1 MTETGIH
8 LTINGEEHAVSTP
21 YLDWTL
27 VRYLREELNLVG
39 TKQGCDNNG
48 TCGLCKVIINGKAR
62 FSCRTKLAK
71 LDGAVV
77 ETIESLAEFGE
88 LPHPLIQTVIQ
99 DGIFQCGFCAPGA
112 IMTAKALLDKTLHP
126 TDAEITKALSTVLC
140 RCAGL
145 NRMDLSVKRAAAIL
159 RGDEESTWTPE
170 ETANEYM
177 MLEKITGRLLFTDDM
192 KLPDMLYAGAYRA
205 NVPHARVLS
214 IDISAAEAMPGI
226 VKVLT
231 SKDVPGTNIFGA
243 ILMDQPIFC
252 DEENDIRF
260 VGDTLALVVGE
271 TQEQVDAALAEVK
284 VELEPLPVIRT
295 IEEALAPDA
304 PVLHERLREEHPDM
318 PNVLIHFHTSK
329 GDIVKGF
336 AEADLILEDDYD
348 VPFVEHAYMEPESS
362 ISAPEEDGV
371 VIYVGSQGPTDD
383 RRQLAVALG
392 LPEDKVRMAH
402 RYMGGGFGGKED
414 ISTQIHSAL
423 AAYIIGRPVKV
434 KWSREES
441 LKASYKRHAAKLH
454 YKVGAKKDGSIVAA
468 DINIYGD
475 TGGYASAGEAVLFRM
490 SAFACGPYEVP
501 HVSVHAYAVHTN
513 NPPCGAFRGYGSPQ
527 VAFAAEVHLQKM
539 IDQLGLDKFDVR
551 LNNALELGKA
561 TITGDVLIEEVGVGI
576 KQCLRAV
583 RAKVAEMPLPELE
596 PGEKLGIGLSAAY
609 KNVGLGSN
617 IPDNAGAKLSLEK
630 DGNILVRH
638 GAADMGQGSNQVVQI
653 IASRVLG
660 MPNSMIKVHTG
671 DTRFDPAGGMTTA
684 SRATFVS
691 GNAALK
697 ASEGF
702 REKLWGIVASE
713 FNVAGTNLKIENGAF
728 VNSET
733 GQQYISLQELAGS
746 DEEIAFEAHYD
757 APPTLPPA
765 EHSPAYPKPGGVPLH
780 FAYDFAGQVVL
791 VAVNE
796 ETGAIRPLRLITA
809 QDVGLPLIR
818 KNVIGQMEGA
828 AVQGLGYALSEQFEM
843 EDGIPKSLKLKDMGL
858 LRFRDIP
865 EIIPI
870 MVEEAHP
877 KGPFGAKGMGELA
890 ITPTAPAVANAVHD
904 AVGVWINSLP
914 VTQEKVLA
922 ALNEKKL
929 KEE

>member
-1 MTETGIH
+1 M
-8 LTINGEEHAVSTP
+8 
-21 YLDWTL
+21 
-27 VRYLREELNLVG
+27 G
-39 TKQGCDNNG
+39 TKQGCDNDG

-62 FSCRTKLAK
+62 FACRTRMEK
-71 LDGAVV
+71 LDGAVI

-88 LPHPLIQTVIQ
+88 TPHPLIQTVIQ

-112 IMTAKALLDKTLHP
+112 VMTAKALLDKTLNP
-126 TDAEITKALSTVLC
+126 TDAEIAKALSTVLC

-170 ETANEYM
+170 DTANEYM
-177 MLEKITGRLLFTDDM
+177 MLEKITGRLVFTDDM

-214 IDISAAEAMPGI
+214 IDVSAAEAMPGI

-243 ILMDQPIFC
+243 ILMDQPVFC
-252 DEENDIRF
+252 DENNDVRY

-271 TQEQVDAALAEVK
+271 TQEQVQAALAEVK
-284 VELEPLPVIRT
+284 VELEPLPVIST

-304 PVLHERLREEHPDM
+304 PVLHERLKEQNPDM

-329 GDIVKGF
+329 GDIEQGF
-336 AEADLILEDDYD
+336 KEADLILEEDYQ
-348 VPFVEHAYMEPESS
+348 VPFVEHAYMEPEVS
-362 ISAPEEDGV
+362 ISAPEGDGV
-371 VIYVGSQGPTDD
+371 VVYVGSQGPTDD

-392 LPEDKVRMAH
+392 LPEEKVRMAH
-402 RYMGGGFGGKED
+402 IYMGGGFGGKED
-414 ISTQIHSAL
+414 ISTQLHSAL
-423 AAYIIGRPVKV
+423 AAYLTGRPVKV

-454 YKVGAKKDGSIVAA
+454 YKVGAKKDGRIVAA

-551 LNNALELGKA
+551 LENALELGKA
-561 TITGDVLIEEVGVGI
+561 TITGDVLVEEVGVGI
-576 KQCLRAV
+576 KECLRAV
-583 RAKVAEMPLPELE
+583 RSAVAEMPLPELE
-596 PGEKLGIGLSAAY
+596 PGEKLGVGLSAAY

-617 IPDNAGAKLSLEK
+617 IPDNAGAKLSLQQ
-630 DGNILVRH
+630 DGSFLVRH
-638 GAADMGQGSNQVVQI
+638 GAADMGQGSNQVVQT

-660 MPNSMIKVHTG
+660 VPISMIKVHTG

-702 REKLWGIVASE
+702 KAKLWDIVASE
-713 FNVAGTNLKIENGAF
+713 FNIDKADLAIREGMF
-728 VNSET
+728 VNCQT
-733 GQQYISLQELAGS
+733 GKQYISLQELASG
-746 DEEIAFEAHYD
+746 DEEISFEAHYD
-757 APPTLPPA
+757 APPTMPPA
-765 EHSPAYPKPGGVPLH
+765 EHSPAYPKPGGIPLH
-780 FAYDFAGQVVL
+780 FAYDFAGQVVM

-809 QDVGLPLIR
+809 QDVGVPLIR

-828 AVQGLGYALSEQFEM
+828 AVQGLGYALSEQFEV
-843 EDGIPKSLKLKDMGL
+843 EGGIPKSLKLKDMGL

-865 EIIPI
+865 EIKPI
-870 MVEEAHP
+870 IVEDPHP

-914 VTQEKVLA
+914 ITSEKILA
-922 ALNEKKL
+922 ALKEKKF

>member
-1 MTETGIH
+1 MTGKEIH
-8 LTINGEEHAVSTP
+8 LTINGKAYAVNAP
-21 YLDWTL
+21 ILDWTL
-27 VRYLREELNLVG
+27 VRYLREELGLMG
-39 TKQGCDNNG
+39 TKQGCDNDG

-62 FSCRTKLAK
+62 FACRTSMSK

-77 ETIESLAEFGE
+77 ETIESLAGFAGT
-88 LPHPLIQTVIQ
+88 PHPLIQTVIQ

-112 IMTAKALLDKTLHP
+112 VMTAKALLDKTLNP
-126 TDAEITKALSTVLC
+126 TDEEIEKALSTVLC

-159 RGDEESTWTPE
+159 RGDEKSTWTAE
-170 ETANEYM
+170 DTANEYM
-177 MLEKITGRLLFTDDM
+177 MLEKITGRLVFTDDM

-205 NVPHARVLS
+205 NVPHARVIS
-214 IDISAAEAMPGI
+214 IDTSAAEAMPGI

-243 ILMDQPIFC
+243 ILMDQPVFC
-252 DEENDIRF
+252 DENNDVRY

-271 TQEQVDAALAEVK
+271 TQEQVQAALAEVK
-284 VELEPLPVIRT
+284 VELKPLPVIST
-295 IEEALAPDA
+295 IEEALALDA
-304 PVLHERLREEHPDM
+304 PVLHARLKEQHPDM

-329 GDIVKGF
+329 GDIEQGF
-336 AEADLILEDDYD
+336 KEADLVLEDDYQ
-348 VPFVEHAYMEPESS
+348 VPFVEHAYMEPEVS
-362 ISAPEEDGV
+362 ISAPEGEGV

-383 RRQLAVALG
+383 RRQLAGVLG
-392 LPEDKVRMAH
+392 LPEEKVRMAH
-402 RYMGGGFGGKED
+402 MYMGGGFGGKED

-423 AAYIIGRPVKV
+423 AAYLTGRPVKV

-454 YKVGAKKDGSIVAA
+454 YKVGAKKDGRIVAA

-527 VAFAAEVHLQKM
+527 VAFAAEVHLQKI

-561 TITGDVLIEEVGVGI
+561 TITGDVMVEEVGVGI
-576 KQCLRAV
+576 KECLEAV
-583 RAKVAEMPLPELE
+583 RTAVAEMPLPELE
-596 PGEKLGIGLSAAY
+596 PGEKLGVGLSAAY

-617 IPDNAGAKLSLEK
+617 IPDNAGAKLSLEQ
-630 DGNILVRH
+630 DGSFLVRH
-638 GAADMGQGSNQVVQI
+638 GAADMGQGSNQVVQT

-660 MPNSMIKVHTG
+660 VPLSMIKVHTG
-671 DTRFDPAGGMTTA
+671 DTRYDPAGGMTTA

-702 REKLWGIVASE
+702 RAKVWEIVSSE
-713 FNVAGTNLKIENGAF
+713 FNVSKADLEIKDGSF
-728 VNSET
+728 VNRQT
-733 GQQYISLQELAGS
+733 GQQYISLQELAGGA
-746 DEEIAFEAHYD
+746 EEIAFEARYD
-757 APPTLPPA
+757 APPTMPPA
-765 EHSPAYPKPGGVPLH
+765 EHSPAYPEPGGVPLH
-780 FAYDFAGQVVL
+780 FAYDFAGQVVM

-809 QDVGLPLIR
+809 QDVGVPLIR

-828 AVQGLGYALSEQFEM
+828 AVQGLGYALSEQFEV

-865 EIIPI
+865 EIRPI
-870 MVEEAHP
+870 IVEDPHP

-914 VTQEKVLA
+914 ITSEKILA
-922 ALNEKKL
+922 ALKEKKI